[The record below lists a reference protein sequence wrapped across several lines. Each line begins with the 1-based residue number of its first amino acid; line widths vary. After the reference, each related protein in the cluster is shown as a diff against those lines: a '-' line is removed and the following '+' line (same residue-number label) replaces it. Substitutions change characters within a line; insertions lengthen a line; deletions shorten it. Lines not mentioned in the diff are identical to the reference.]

1 MQFNETG
8 LPLDATVFKA
18 FTMYSKNAAQPA
30 PKPRQIQPGVTA
42 EQPEAHDNYA
52 VRVAQLLNETGNT
65 DPQLLSLALLNVMPP
80 QTYGIVE
87 KSFGKPMI
95 ELLNEAGKH
104 NKTAF
109 AYVAEAS
116 ENVKLLT
123 LAAAVATFEEFRG
136 EAQKAEEM
144 LLKMADGQQPANGR
158 LMIPMIPDM
167 RIYERL
173 SEVLFDK
180 TSSRTLEEY
189 FREKLS
195 DFKNDNDRLKNRII
209 EMGLAEQ
216 LPPQI
221 SYMLNRPDTASFR
234 YPSFEETGLLDTPK
248 VRAAY
253 DVITTHPFVPPE
265 GFEAAVEVGKLLTDK
280 LEAPSPTAVATGLL
294 MTGMQ
299 HITTEDFEFLDKK
312 LDWDVTDLMKKYGN
326 DKGVSPREIAVAPV
340 ELKQVLL
347 ANTIASLGGMQEG
360 IKSLKEMIDQQED
373 IPEKMRPLVLAENL
387 ERMLF
392 MTDMMDQTRRM
403 IGNSDAPQLEAI
415 YKTLM
420 KEVRAEIAE
429 NLPKNPTGPFGG
441 LGGPGG
447 RGPRPSSP
455 GGQSFDLD

>member
-18 FTMYSKNAAQPA
+18 FTMFSKNAAQEA
-30 PKPRQIQPGVTA
+30 PKARQIQPGVTA
-42 EQPEAHDNYA
+42 EKPAEHDNYP
-52 VRVAQLLNETGNT
+52 VRMAQLLNETGNT

-87 KSFGKPMI
+87 KSFGKPMV
-95 ELLNEAGKH
+95 ELLAEATKH

-109 AYVAEAS
+109 AYVEEAS
-116 ENVKLLT
+116 ETVKLLT
-123 LAAAVATFEEFRG
+123 LAGAVATFEEFRG

-167 RIYERL
+167 RVYERL

-180 TSSRTLEEY
+180 TSSRTLEET

-195 DFKNDNDRLKNRII
+195 DFKNDNERLKSRII

-221 SYMLNRPDTASFR
+221 SYMLNRPDSASFR

-253 DVITTHPFVPPE
+253 EVITTHPFVPPE
-265 GFEAAVEVGKLLTDK
+265 GFEAAIEVGKLLTEK
-280 LEAPSPTAVATGLL
+280 LEAPSPTAVATSLL

-299 HITTEDFEFLDKK
+299 HITPDDFEFLDKK
-312 LDWDVTDLMKKYGN
+312 LDWDVTDLMKKYG
-326 DKGVSPREIAVAPV
+326 KESGVSPRELASAPV
-340 ELKQVLL
+340 EMKQVLL
-347 ANTIASLGGMQEG
+347 ANTIAGLTGMKEG
-360 IKSLKEMIDQQED
+360 IQSIKEMIDQQEE
-373 IPEKMRPLVLAENL
+373 IPAEVRPMVLAENL
-387 ERMLF
+387 QRMLY
-392 MTDMMDQTRRM
+392 MTDMMDQTRRL
-403 IGNSDAPQLEAI
+403 IGNSEAPQLDAAF
-415 YKTLM
+415 KTIL
-420 KEVRAEIAE
+420 KEVRADIAA
-429 NLPKNPTGPFGG
+429 NMPQTPKGPFGG

>member
-30 PKPRQIQPGVTA
+30 PKARQIQPGVTA
-42 EQPEAHDNYA
+42 EKPEAHDNYP

-95 ELLNEAGKH
+95 DLLNEAGKH

-144 LLKMADGQQPANGR
+144 LMKMANGEQPANGR

-180 TSSRTLEEY
+180 TTSRTLEEY

-195 DFKNDNDRLKNRII
+195 DFKNDNDRLKSRII
-209 EMGLAEQ
+209 DMGLADQ

-221 SYMLNRPDTASFR
+221 GYMLNRPDTASFR

-253 DVITTHPFVPPE
+253 EVITTHPFVPPE

-299 HITTEDFEFLDKK
+299 HITPDDFEFLDKK
-312 LDWDVTDLMKKYGN
+312 LDWDVTELMKKYGN
-326 DKGVSPREIAVAPV
+326 EGGVSPREIAVAPI

-373 IPEKMRPLVLAENL
+373 LPEKMRPLVLAENL

-403 IGNSDAPQLEAI
+403 VGNAQAPQLETL

-429 NLPKNPTGPFGG
+429 NMPKNPSGPFGG

-447 RGPRPSSP
+447 RGPRPTSP